1 MPKEPPRFEVIH
13 SESNIR
19 TSTKILR
26 DRETGV
32 CYLVH
37 ENNSTGLAMTP
48 LLNAVG
54 GVVITGLPERR

>member
-1 MPKEPPRFEVIH
+1 MAKEPHRFEVIH
-13 SESNIR
+13 TESKIM
-19 TSTKILR
+19 TTTKILR

-37 ENNSTGLAMTP
+37 DNGAGLAMTP

>member
-1 MPKEPPRFEVIH
+1 MAKEPLRFEVIH
-13 SESNIR
+13 TESKMLV
-19 TSTKILR
+19 TTKMLR

-37 ENNSTGLAMTP
+37 DNSSGVAMTP
-48 LLNAVG
+48 LLNSVG